1 MAACLAAAVEHI
13 PFADDRAYRSQV
25 MDVIQQFVPF
35 DAYAFLL
42 TDPVT
47 TVGCSPLA
55 EIPNLATLPHLIRL
69 KYLMPVDRWTELPT
83 QGCASLQQTTDGR
96 PSRACCGASTWR
108 TSAYWM
114 WSPCVHRPLRLV
126 RVLGPVASWRHLHE
140 RRDHCPG
147 RRTTHDHLPDA

>member
-114 WSPCVHRPLRLV
+114 WSPWCSPTAPA
-126 RVLGPVASWRHLHE
+126 GEGSWT
-140 RRDHCPG
+140 CG
-147 RRTTHDHLPDA
+147 VV